1 MTPVISHQVLQE
13 EIQQYAET
21 KKNLRRNIK
30 VLRDTVR
37 KNPSLPIIYIFLKKI
52 SLILLFPYTYLKL
65 KGSS

>member
-1 MTPVISHQVLQE
+1 MTPVVSHQALQE

-37 KNPSLPIIYIFLKKI
+37 ER
-52 SLILLFPYTYLKL
+52 ILQF
-65 KGSS
+65 